1 MLRSLMFL
9 PAILF
14 VQSAGLPKTLQAS
27 SPEITFDLPLVV
39 AAVSNACDSNGRRL
53 VDVELKLSSMIVA
66 PEPKRIDQWIV
77 RCQPR
82 DRAMQIADYAPR
94 TEVASPIQGP
104 IQIKTTDENA
114 KTAGLSV
121 DGTLSHFAVGSFG
134 VDQTDKTIESLQY
147 DRVSAVQT
155 VTASGTINRGR
166 GVYFKLKWTEQQVL
180 EGEKTFRLTISVPDE
195 WRGGLIDVSVIAQSE
210 KKSFGGWDKEV
221 VTLGNAHFVVAAY
234 HDGDQTAFQAAKS
247 LSSAEDALRRA
258 AILHLQKRNTSL
270 PSLVRSVTQIFDANN
285 RDRSTRWVERLLLD
299 ATNPYSDKEILELP
313 VQTRVVAIDYCEAR
327 EKFTRLSQPSPI
339 ETRMSDVADAG
350 EPAGR
355 YSAAKPAVK

>member
-1 MLRSLMFL
+1 MQRSLMFFS
-9 PAILF
+9 AILL
-14 VQSAGLPKTLQAS
+14 VQSAGLSKTSQAS
-27 SPEITFDLPLVV
+27 NPEISFDLPLVA
-39 AAVSNACDSNGRRL
+39 AAVPNSCDSTGARL

-94 TEVASPIQGP
+94 TEVASPIQGA

-114 KTAGLSV
+114 KSAGLSV

-134 VDQTDKTIESLQY
+134 VDQSNKATESLQY

-166 GVYFKLKWTEQQVL
+166 GVYFKLNWTEQQVL
-180 EGEKTFRLTISVPDE
+180 EGEKTFRLTFKVPDH

-234 HDGDQTAFQAAKS
+234 SDGDQAALDAAKD
-247 LSSAEDALRRA
+247 LSSAEETLRRA
-258 AILHLQKRNTSL
+258 AIEHLQKRNSSL
-270 PSLVRSVTQIFDANN
+270 PSLVRSVTQIFDAKDRN
-285 RDRSTRWVERLLLD
+285 RSTRWVERLLLD

-313 VQTRVVAIDYCEAR
+313 VQTRVVAIDYCDAR
-327 EKFTRLSQPSPI
+327 ETFTRLNEPSPVEI
-339 ETRMSDVADAG
+339 TMSDVADVGA
-350 EPAGR
+350 PSTR
-355 YSAAKPAVK
+355 YSAAKPAVE